1 MRKGRE
7 MQAIITKYVTQ
18 VFAVLIPLAGLLGID
33 SLVTDLPVIEKD
45 LLAALAAAWTVGPP
59 LFSAVEKAI
68 TDLRKP
74 F

>member
-1 MRKGRE
+1 

-45 LLAALAAAWTVGPP
+45 LLAALAAFWTVGPP